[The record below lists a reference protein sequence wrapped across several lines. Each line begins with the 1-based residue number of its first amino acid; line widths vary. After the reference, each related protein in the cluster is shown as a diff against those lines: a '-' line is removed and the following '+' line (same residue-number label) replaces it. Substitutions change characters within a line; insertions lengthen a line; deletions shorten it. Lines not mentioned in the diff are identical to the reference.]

1 MVKNIHNSTGDDP
14 ASLAEDVATK
24 SKLMERDRNLA
35 LKNYYKSMMG
45 RKDIQYSQTQVCRL
59 AVDFLYKKGFY
70 SISSPEGIRKC
81 LIRLKVIKGPSKISK
96 KE

>member
-1 MVKNIHNSTGDDP
+1 MAKNIHNNTDNDP
-14 ASLAEDVATK
+14 ANLAEDVATK

-70 SISSPEGIRKC
+70 SITSPEGIRKC